1 MSAEAFQDVTGDRK
15 ILGAHA
21 NANGRTWFTKRRTW
35 PYAIPQ
41 LPKLRRA
48 AGKPGSRMIAT
59 ATGLLFLLGA
69 GLLGVSL
76 AAQYR
81 YLLHERHQHWPSL
94 TEALALDLGM
104 LIFSLLALG
113 LARAGKAARVERL
126 LIIGCAIG
134 SAVMN
139 YAASDVASPRSVLAY
154 VMPPIFLAVVADRVI
169 SVVRR
174 HYLGE
179 TEASAWQAAGRASTQ
194 SAQFAGRVVLYGLRL
209 ALAPRST
216 LAGGRRAV
224 LLATPLPA
232 EAMPLAIK
240 PPRPEMRIC
249 AKCQLPIACGQ
260 DGTWWSSRDAE
271 RIRPCDHKPF
281 RGVSDDRED
290 ERDDEDQDDDGQSWR
305 PPRPGTKTAR
315 FQAAVIR
322 GYGELAGISL
332 EQVSPI
338 ASALAPAVDLNV
350 GTARSWLRRAVLAAQ
365 DAGAA
370 R

>member
-1 MSAEAFQDVTGDRK
+1 MSTERFEDITAGRTV
-15 ILGAHA
+15 LGAHA
-21 NANGRTWFTKRRTW
+21 NADGVTWFTKRKGW
-35 PYAIPQ
+35 LFAVPS
-41 LPKLRRA
+41 LPKPRKPR
-48 AGKPGSRMIAT
+48 GKPGSGMVGT

-81 YLLHERHQHWPSL
+81 YLMQERHQHVPSL
-94 TEALALDLGM
+94 IEALALDLGM

-113 LARAGKAARVERL
+113 LARAGKPAKAERL
-126 LIIGCAIG
+126 LIIGCAAG

-139 YAASDVASPRSVLAY
+139 YAASDVTSPRSVLAY
-154 VMPPIFLAVVADRVI
+154 TMPPIFLAIVADRVI

-179 TEASAWQAAGRASTQ
+179 TEASAWQAAGRASAQ
-194 SAQFAGRVVLYGLRL
+194 SARFAGRVVLYGLRL

-232 EAMPLAIK
+232 ASAPLASE
-240 PPRPEMRIC
+240 PPRPELRIC
-249 AKCQLPIACGQ
+249 AKCQLLIARGE
-260 DGTWWSSRDAE
+260 DGTWWSSWDAD
-271 RIRPCDHKPF
+271 RARPCDHEPF
-281 RGVSDDRED
+281 RHVGDDHED
-290 ERDDEDQDDDGQSWR
+290 ERDDEEQDGDGQSWR

-322 GYGELAGISL
+322 GYGELAGIPL